1 MRPWQFIIT
10 TTIIGIASLASGWHP
25 LYLTFYVLLFS
36 LLLSAF
42 LSIWSRRGLAF
53 ARTLPGG
60 RMQVGELLDERLR
73 LENRSWLPK
82 LWVQVV
88 DSSTIPNH
96 HAGYVV
102 SMGARKRIDWRV
114 RTMCTRRGRY
124 YIGPVVATTGDP
136 LGLFTRTIPLASQRE
151 LLVLPQA
158 LPLTRFALL
167 PGAMPGRGRGAQR
180 SLQLTTNVVTV
191 REYAQGDAVSHIHW
205 PTTARLSRLMVKEFD
220 LDPTIDI
227 WLVLD
232 MDITNDIGTEA
243 QSTSEY
249 GVTIAASLGQYL
261 LRADLAVGLLI
272 NDGHETSLAMDR
284 GVRQLDRLMEAL
296 AVTVPSAARP
306 LSELLTLN
314 EIRFIRNSVIIV
326 ITASAEEQW
335 VVQLRQVQRR
345 GVKANVIAINAASFG
360 ADWSNDNIA
369 GVVARM
375 GIPLMSVRQGDNIQK
390 ILEVGA

>member
-1 MRPWQFIIT
+1 
-10 TTIIGIASLASGWHP
+10 
-25 LYLTFYVLLFS
+25 
-36 LLLSAF
+36 
-42 LSIWSRRGLAF
+42 
-53 ARTLPGG
+53 
-60 RMQVGELLDERLR
+60 
-73 LENRSWLPK
+73 
-82 LWVQVV
+82 
-88 DSSTIPNH
+88 
-96 HAGYVV
+96 
-102 SMGARKRIDWRV
+102 
-114 RTMCTRRGRY
+114 
-124 YIGPVVATTGDP
+124 
-136 LGLFTRTIPLASQRE
+136 
-151 LLVLPQA
+151 
-158 LPLTRFALL
+158 
-167 PGAMPGRGRGAQR
+167 
-180 SLQLTTNVVTV
+180 
-191 REYAQGDAVSHIHW
+191 
-205 PTTARLSRLMVKEFD
+205 MVKEFD